1 VLKSQD
7 ILVLL
12 KLAAK
17 PPAWTFDSIAHELGL
32 SQSSVHRSLGRAHA
46 AGLYDPRRREVRAK
60 ALFEFLVHGL
70 KYVFPASWGGEARG
84 YRTAWAAKPLSA
96 EIVSGGSPPVWP
108 DAHGDAWGIALE
120 PIHPS
125 VPGAAR
131 EDPELAEL
139 LALVD
144 ALRIGGARERNLARN
159 ELKKRL
165 RA

>member
-1 VLKSQD
+1 MLKSQD

-12 KLAAK
+12 KLAGE
-17 PPAWTFDSIAHELGL
+17 PPSWTFDSIAHELEL
-32 SQSSVHRSLGRAHA
+32 SQSSVHRSLQRAQA
-46 AGLYDPRRREVRAK
+46 AKLYDSRRRKVRAR

-70 KYVFPASWGGEARG
+70 KYVFPASWSGEARG
-84 YRTAWAAKPLSA
+84 RRTAWAAQPLSR
-96 EIVSGGSPPVWP
+96 EIVSSGNPPVWP
-108 DAHGDAWGIALE
+108 DASGDTWGVALE

-131 EDPELAEL
+131 EDQDLSEL

-144 ALRIGGARERNLARN
+144 ALRIGSARERNLAKK